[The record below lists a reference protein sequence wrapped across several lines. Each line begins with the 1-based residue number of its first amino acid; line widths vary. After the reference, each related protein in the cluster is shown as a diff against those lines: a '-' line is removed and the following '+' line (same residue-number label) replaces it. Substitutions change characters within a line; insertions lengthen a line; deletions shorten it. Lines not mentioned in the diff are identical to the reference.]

1 MIEFLNVL
9 KNILGHL
16 YAMLLDS
23 TVASCLG
30 INVFWALFGFFVMWS
45 VISITVFRGSI
56 APGSVVTLFN
66 SVNSKSNEDNGK

>member
-1 MIEFLNVL
+1 MMEFLNVL

-16 YAMLLDS
+16 YNMLLDS

-56 APGSVVTLFN
+56 APGAVVTVFN
-66 SVNSKSNEDNGK
+66 RVNAESKEDNSK

>member
-1 MIEFLNVL
+1 MMEFLNVL

-16 YAMLLDS
+16 YNLLLDS

-30 INVFWALFGFFVMWS
+30 INVFWALFCFFVMWS

-56 APGSVVTLFN
+56 APGAVVTVFN
-66 SVNSKSNEDNGK
+66 RVNAESKEDNSK

>member
-1 MIEFLNVL
+1 MMEFLNVL

-16 YAMLLDS
+16 YSLLLNS

-66 SVNSKSNEDNGK
+66 SFNTKSKEANNK

>member
-16 YAMLLDS
+16 YSMLLDNA
-23 TVASCLG
+23 VASCLG

-56 APGSVVTLFN
+56 APGAVATVFN
-66 SVNSKSNEDNGK
+66 RLNSESKGDDGK

>member
-1 MIEFLNVL
+1 MMEFLNVL
-9 KNILGHL
+9 KNILVHL
-16 YAMLLDS
+16 YSMLLDS

-56 APGSVVTLFN
+56 APGAVATVFN
-66 SVNSKSNEDNGK
+66 RLSSDKEDNIK